1 MSNNTPPI
9 EPTASASTAAEAQQV
24 QQAQQ
29 QQDAQN
35 QRKRKTGLTIAIAL
49 FLIAGL
55 AWLAYW
61 FFFSRHHETTDN
73 AYVSGNMV
81 MLNAQTV
88 GTVEA
93 IMADENQEIKAGQV
107 LIKLNPTDA
116 QVALSQA
123 QAQLAQASR
132 QIQNAFNSAGVANAQ
147 LSQAR
152 SAVQTAQD
160 AVNRRAK
167 LVGTGAVSKE
177 EYDQARNALVQAQAA
192 YKTATEQSKT
202 ATAQIAGT
210 TPQNHPA
217 IEAAK
222 AAFRS
227 AYINNKRLAVLAPI
241 DGVVAKRSVQVGQQ
255 IAPGAPL
262 MTIVAA
268 NQVWVEAN
276 YKETQL
282 ANLRVGQPVE
292 LSSDVYGSGVKFNGT
307 VQGIGIGTG
316 AAFSVLPAQNA
327 TGNWIKIVQR
337 IPVRV
342 TIDPEQLKQHPLRVG
357 MSMHVSI
364 DTRDR
369 SGAVLGAVTG
379 TQAPANLQ
387 TNVYN
392 QDEAEANQM
401 ADQIIQQNLR

>member
-1 MSNNTPPI
+1 MNPNETNIDPI
-9 EPTASASTAAEAQQV
+9 QTAASTTDAA
-24 QQAQQ
+24 
-29 QQDAQN
+29 DAQN
-35 QRKRKTGLTIAIAL
+35 QRKRKLGLTIAIGL
-49 FLIAGL
+49 FLLIGL
-55 AWLAYW
+55 AWAAYW
-61 FFFSRHHETTDN
+61 FLYARFHETTEN

-81 MLNAQTV
+81 MVNAQTV

-123 QAQLAQASR
+123 QAQLAQATR
-132 QIQNAFNSAGVANAQ
+132 QIQNAFNNAGVANAQ
-147 LSQAR
+147 LSQAA
-152 SAVQTAQD
+152 SAVRTAQD

-167 LVGTGAVSKE
+167 LVPTGAVSKE
-177 EYDQARNALVQAQAA
+177 EYDQALNALKQAQAA
-192 YKTATEQSKT
+192 YKTANEQNKT
-202 ATAQIAGT
+202 ASAQIAGT
-210 TPQNHPA
+210 TTLNHPA

-255 IAPGAPL
+255 ISPGAPL

-292 LSSDVYGSGVKFNGT
+292 LEADVYGSSVKFKGT

-316 AAFSVLPAQNA
+316 SSFSVLPAQNA

-337 IPVRV
+337 VPVRV
-342 TIDPEQLKQHPLRVG
+342 NLDPEQLKQHPLRVG
-357 MSMHVSI
+357 MSMHVSV
-364 DTRDR
+364 DTNDR
-369 SGAVLGAVTG
+369 NGAVLGAVTG

-387 TNVYN
+387 TNVYA
-392 QDEAEANQM
+392 QDEAEANQV
-401 ADQIIQQNLR
+401 ADQIIQQNLH

>member
-1 MSNNTPPI
+1 MSNAEQHDIN
-9 EPTASASTAAEAQQV
+9 TASASTPSDAQQV

-61 FFFSRHHETTDN
+61 FFFSRHHESTDN

-81 MLNAQTV
+81 MVNAQTI
-88 GTVEA
+88 GTVET
-93 IMADENQEIKAGQV
+93 ILADENQEIKAGQV

-123 QAQLAQASR
+123 QAQLAQATR

-152 SAVQTAQD
+152 SAVQIAQD

-177 EYDQARNALVQAQAA
+177 EYDQARNALIQAQAA

-292 LSSDVYGSGVKFNGT
+292 LTSDVYGSGVKFNGT

-369 SGAVLGAVTG
+369 SGAVLGAVIG

>member
-1 MSNNTPPI
+1 MTSN
-9 EPTASASTAAEAQQV
+9 ESTASAMTHALEAQST
-24 QQAQQ
+24 
-29 QQDAQN
+29 QDAQN
-35 QRKRKTGLTIAIAL
+35 QRKRKTGLTIAIAV
-49 FLIAGL
+49 FLIATL

-61 FFFSRHHETTDN
+61 FLYARYHETTEN
-73 AYVSGNMV
+73 AYASGNMV
-81 MLNAQTV
+81 MVNAQTV

-107 LIKLNPTDA
+107 LVKLNPTDA

-123 QAQLAQASR
+123 QAQLAQATR

-147 LSQAR
+147 LNQAA
-152 SAVQTAQD
+152 SAVKTAQD

-177 EYDQARNALVQAQAA
+177 EYDQARDALARAQAG
-192 YKTATEQSKT
+192 YKVATEQSKT
-202 ATAQIAGT
+202 ASAQIAGT

-255 IAPGAPL
+255 ITPGVPL

-292 LSSDVYGSGVKFNGT
+292 LTSDVYGSGVRFKGT

-337 IPVRV
+337 IPVRI
-342 TIDPEQLKQHPLRVG
+342 TLDAEQLKQHPLRVG
-357 MSMHVSI
+357 MSMHVNI
-364 DTRDR
+364 DTHDR
-369 SGAVLGAVTG
+369 NGAVLGAVTG
-379 TQAPANLQ
+379 TQTPANLQ
-387 TNVYN
+387 TKVYD
-392 QDEAEANQM
+392 QDEAEANQV
-401 ADQIIQQNLR
+401 AEQIIQQNLR

>member
-1 MSNNTPPI
+1 MNPNETNIDPI
-9 EPTASASTAAEAQQV
+9 QTAASTTDAA
-24 QQAQQ
+24 
-29 QQDAQN
+29 DAQN
-35 QRKRKTGLTIAIAL
+35 QRKRKLGLTIAIGL
-49 FLIAGL
+49 FLLIGL
-55 AWLAYW
+55 AWAAYW
-61 FFFSRHHETTDN
+61 FLYARFHETTEN

-81 MLNAQTV
+81 MVNAQTV

-107 LIKLNPTDA
+107 LLKLNPTDA

-123 QAQLAQASR
+123 QAQLAQATR
-132 QIQNAFNSAGVANAQ
+132 QIQNAFNNAGVANAQ
-147 LSQAR
+147 LSQAA
-152 SAVQTAQD
+152 SAVRTAQD

-167 LVGTGAVSKE
+167 LVPTGAVSKE
-177 EYDQARNALVQAQAA
+177 EYDQALNALKQAQAA
-192 YKTATEQSKT
+192 YKTANEQNKT
-202 ATAQIAGT
+202 ASAQIAGT
-210 TPQNHPA
+210 TTLNHPA

-255 IAPGAPL
+255 ISPGVPL

-292 LSSDVYGSGVKFNGT
+292 LEADVYGSSVKFKGT

-316 AAFSVLPAQNA
+316 SAFSVLPAQNA

-337 IPVRV
+337 VPVRV
-342 TIDPEQLKQHPLRVG
+342 NLDPEQLKQHPLRVG
-357 MSMHVSI
+357 MSMHVSV
-364 DTRDR
+364 DTNDR
-369 SGAVLGAVTG
+369 NGAVLGAVTG

-387 TNVYN
+387 TNVYA
-392 QDEAEANQM
+392 QDEAEANQV
-401 ADQIIQQNLR
+401 ADQIIQQNLH

>member
-1 MSNNTPPI
+1 MNPNETNIDPI
-9 EPTASASTAAEAQQV
+9 QTAASTTDAA
-24 QQAQQ
+24 
-29 QQDAQN
+29 DAQN
-35 QRKRKTGLTIAIAL
+35 QRKRKLGLTIAIGL
-49 FLIAGL
+49 FLLIGL
-55 AWLAYW
+55 AWAAYW
-61 FFFSRHHETTDN
+61 FLYARFHETTEN

-81 MLNAQTV
+81 MVNAQTV

-123 QAQLAQASR
+123 QAQLAQATR
-132 QIQNAFNSAGVANAQ
+132 QIQNAFNNAGVANAQ
-147 LSQAR
+147 LSQAA
-152 SAVQTAQD
+152 SAVRTAQD

-167 LVGTGAVSKE
+167 LVPTGAVSKE
-177 EYDQARNALVQAQAA
+177 EYDQALNALKQAQAA
-192 YKTATEQSKT
+192 YKTANEQNKT
-202 ATAQIAGT
+202 ASAQIAGT
-210 TPQNHPA
+210 TTLNHPA

-255 IAPGAPL
+255 ISPGVPL

-292 LSSDVYGSGVKFNGT
+292 LEADVYGSSVKFKGT

-316 AAFSVLPAQNA
+316 SSFSVLPAQNA

-337 IPVRV
+337 VPVRV
-342 TIDPEQLKQHPLRVG
+342 NLDPEQLKQHPLRVG
-357 MSMHVSI
+357 MSMHVSV
-364 DTRDR
+364 DTNDR
-369 SGAVLGAVTG
+369 NGAVLGAITG

-387 TNVYN
+387 TNVYA
-392 QDEAEANQM
+392 QDEAEANQV
-401 ADQIIQQNLR
+401 ADQIIQQNLH

>member
-1 MSNNTPPI
+1 
-9 EPTASASTAAEAQQV
+9 
-24 QQAQQ
+24 
-29 QQDAQN
+29 
-35 QRKRKTGLTIAIAL
+35 
-49 FLIAGL
+49 
-55 AWLAYW
+55 
-61 FFFSRHHETTDN
+61 
-73 AYVSGNMV
+73 
-81 MLNAQTV
+81 
-88 GTVEA
+88 
-93 IMADENQEIKAGQV
+93 
-107 LIKLNPTDA
+107 
-116 QVALSQA
+116 
-123 QAQLAQASR
+123 
-132 QIQNAFNSAGVANAQ
+132 
-147 LSQAR
+147 
-152 SAVQTAQD
+152 
-160 AVNRRAK
+160 
-167 LVGTGAVSKE
+167 
-177 EYDQARNALVQAQAA
+177 
-192 YKTATEQSKT
+192 
-202 ATAQIAGT
+202 
-210 TPQNHPA
+210 
-217 IEAAK
+217 
-222 AAFRS
+222 
-227 AYINNKRLAVLAPI
+227 
-241 DGVVAKRSVQVGQQ
+241 
-255 IAPGAPL
+255 

-292 LSSDVYGSGVKFNGT
+292 LTSDVYGSGVKFNGT

>member
-1 MSNNTPPI
+1 MTQNESTPSIPVG
-9 EPTASASTAAEAQQV
+9 AADA
-24 QQAQQ
+24 
-29 QQDAQN
+29 QDAQN
-35 QRKRKTGLTIAIAL
+35 QRKRKTGLTIAIGL
-49 FLIAGL
+49 FLLIGL
-55 AWLAYW
+55 AWAAYW
-61 FFFSRHHETTDN
+61 FLYARYHETTEN

-81 MLNAQTV
+81 MVNAQTV

-107 LIKLNPTDA
+107 LVKLNPTDA

-123 QAQLAQASR
+123 QAQLAQATR
-132 QIQNAFNSAGVANAQ
+132 QIQNAFNSAGVAHAQ
-147 LSQAR
+147 LSQAA
-152 SAVQTAQD
+152 SAVKTAQD

-177 EYDQARNALVQAQAA
+177 EYDQARNALTQAQAA

-202 ATAQIAGT
+202 ASAQIAGT
-210 TPQNHPA
+210 TSSNHPA

-227 AYINNKRLAVLAPI
+227 AYINHKRLAVLAPI

-255 IAPGAPL
+255 IAPGVPL

-268 NQVWVEAN
+268 SQVWVEAN

-292 LSSDVYGSGVKFNGT
+292 LTADVYGSSVKFKGT

-316 AAFSVLPAQNA
+316 SSFSVLPAQNA

-337 IPVRV
+337 VPVRV
-342 TIDPEQLKQHPLRVG
+342 NLDPEQLKQHPLRVG
-357 MSMHVSI
+357 MSMHVNI
-364 DTRDR
+364 NTQERN
-369 SGAVLGAVTG
+369 GAVLGAVTG

-387 TNVYN
+387 TNVYA
-392 QDEAEANQM
+392 QDEMEANQL
-401 ADQIIQQNLR
+401 AEQIIQQNLR

>member
-81 MLNAQTV
+81 MVNAQTV

-292 LSSDVYGSGVKFNGT
+292 LSSDVYGNGT

-357 MSMHVSI
+357 MSMHASI

-392 QDEAEANQM
+392 QDEAEANQI

>member
-1 MSNNTPPI
+1 MNPNETNIDPI
-9 EPTASASTAAEAQQV
+9 QTAASTTDAA
-24 QQAQQ
+24 
-29 QQDAQN
+29 DAQN
-35 QRKRKTGLTIAIAL
+35 QRKRKLGLTIAIGL
-49 FLIAGL
+49 FLLIGL
-55 AWLAYW
+55 AWAAYW
-61 FFFSRHHETTDN
+61 FLYARFHETTEN

-81 MLNAQTV
+81 MVNAQTV

-116 QVALSQA
+116 QIALSQA
-123 QAQLAQASR
+123 QAQLAQATR
-132 QIQNAFNSAGVANAQ
+132 QIQNAFNNAGVANAQ
-147 LSQAR
+147 LSQAA
-152 SAVQTAQD
+152 SAVRTAQD

-167 LVGTGAVSKE
+167 LVPTGAVSKE
-177 EYDQARNALVQAQAA
+177 EYDQALNALKQAQAA
-192 YKTATEQSKT
+192 YKTANEQNKT
-202 ATAQIAGT
+202 ASAQIAGT
-210 TPQNHPA
+210 TTLNHPA

-255 IAPGAPL
+255 ISPGVPL

-292 LSSDVYGSGVKFNGT
+292 LEADVYGSSVKFKGT

-316 AAFSVLPAQNA
+316 SSFSVLPAQNA

-337 IPVRV
+337 VPVRV
-342 TIDPEQLKQHPLRVG
+342 NLDPEQLKQHPLRVG
-357 MSMHVSI
+357 MSMHVSV
-364 DTRDR
+364 DTNDR
-369 SGAVLGAVTG
+369 NGAVLGAVTG

-387 TNVYN
+387 TNVYA
-392 QDEAEANQM
+392 QDEAEANQV
-401 ADQIIQQNLR
+401 ADQIIQQNLH

>member
-1 MSNNTPPI
+1 MNPNETNIDPI
-9 EPTASASTAAEAQQV
+9 QTAASTTDAA
-24 QQAQQ
+24 
-29 QQDAQN
+29 DAQN
-35 QRKRKTGLTIAIAL
+35 QRKRKLGLTIAIGL
-49 FLIAGL
+49 FLLIGL
-55 AWLAYW
+55 AWAAYW
-61 FFFSRHHETTDN
+61 FLYARFHETTEN

-81 MLNAQTV
+81 MVNAQTV

-123 QAQLAQASR
+123 QAQLAQATR
-132 QIQNAFNSAGVANAQ
+132 QIQNAFNNAGVANAQ
-147 LSQAR
+147 LSQAA
-152 SAVQTAQD
+152 SAVRTAQD

-167 LVGTGAVSKE
+167 LVPTGAVSKE
-177 EYDQARNALVQAQAA
+177 EYDQALNALKQAQAA
-192 YKTATEQSKT
+192 YKTANEQNKT
-202 ATAQIAGT
+202 ASAQIAGT
-210 TPQNHPA
+210 TTLNHPA

-255 IAPGAPL
+255 ISPGAPL

-292 LSSDVYGSGVKFNGT
+292 LEADVYGSSVKFKGT

-316 AAFSVLPAQNA
+316 SSFSVLPAQNA

-337 IPVRV
+337 VPVRV
-342 TIDPEQLKQHPLRVG
+342 NLDPEQLKQHPLRVG
-357 MSMHVSI
+357 MSMHVSV
-364 DTRDR
+364 DTNDR
-369 SGAVLGAVTG
+369 NGAVLGAITG

-387 TNVYN
+387 TNVYA
-392 QDEAEANQM
+392 QDEAEANQV
-401 ADQIIQQNLR
+401 ADQIIQQNLH